1 MPEGARA
8 RRSLPTRRHRTNRTP
23 PGPLVS
29 ARPSAGP
36 FPPSSS
42 PCAACRHFTVPSVSA
57 PSMRLHHSCPHKSFR
72 QVSLCVGAFL
82 ALEGQAHAE
91 RKRVGGAVS
100 REECLREA
108 MGIPKDGG
116 ADRAKYMKVPL
127 TCTRNACLPCVCPLR
142 THLTGARSCATG
154 PVQEYLIAGSIAGVV
169 SRTCI
174 APIERV
180 KILFQISKASSAGR
194 RGYRKYSECVREATH
209 HTHAM

>member
-8 RRSLPTRRHRTNRTP
+8 RRSLPTRRHRTSRTP

-36 FPPSSS
+36 SPPSSW
-42 PCAACRHFTVPSVSA
+42 PCGACRHFTVPSTSA
-57 PSMRLHHSCPHKSFR
+57 PSMGVHHSVVHG
-72 QVSLCVGAFL
+72 VGAFL
-82 ALEGQAHAE
+82 GASRAAEAHAE

-100 REECLREA
+100 RAERLREA

-127 TCTRNACLPCVCPLR
+127 TCTRNACLPCVSPLR

-194 RGYRKYSECVREATH
+194 RGYRKYSESVREATH

>member
-1 MPEGARA
+1 MSR
-8 RRSLPTRRHRTNRTP
+8 
-23 PGPLVS
+23 
-29 ARPSAGP
+29 
-36 FPPSSS
+36 
-42 PCAACRHFTVPSVSA
+42 
-57 PSMRLHHSCPHKSFR
+57 
-72 QVSLCVGAFL
+72 
-82 ALEGQAHAE
+82 AE
-91 RKRVGGAVS
+91 R
-100 REECLREA
+100 LREA

-116 ADRAKYMKVPL
+116 PDRAKYMKVPL
-127 TCTRNACLPCVCPLR
+127 TCTRNACLPCVSPLR

-194 RGYRKYSECVREATH
+194 RGYRKYSESVREATH

>member
-8 RRSLPTRRHRTNRTP
+8 RRSLPTRRHRTSRTP

-100 REECLREA
+100 REERLREA

-116 ADRAKYMKVPL
+116 PDRAKYMKVPL
-127 TCTRNACLPCVCPLR
+127 TCTRNSCLPCVSPCGRISRR
-142 THLTGARSCATG
+142 TFLCYWSCAG
-154 PVQEYLIAGSIAGVV
+154 IPHRRQYSGGSIAHMH
-169 SRTCI
+169 R
-174 APIERV
+174 AN
-180 KILFQISKASSAGR
+180 
-194 RGYRKYSECVREATH
+194 
-209 HTHAM
+209 